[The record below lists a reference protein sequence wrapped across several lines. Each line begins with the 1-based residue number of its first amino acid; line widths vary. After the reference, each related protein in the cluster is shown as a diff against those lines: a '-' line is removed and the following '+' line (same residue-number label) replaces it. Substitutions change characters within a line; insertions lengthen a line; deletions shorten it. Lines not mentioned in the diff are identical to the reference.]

1 MSEDAI
7 LKTRETNAGIKE
19 KYEPDKATRTCK
31 QNTTKQRNDLN
42 QMFTVHVSVY
52 RSTSSAGPVAAE
64 VGARG
69 ANFLSLL
76 QPLRSR
82 GCVTALRYFDSAS
95 SLGIPAICIGKDLER
110 LPVSLDQRL
119 AEARRENHALSPRRD
134 SYTT

>member
-82 GCVTALRYFDSAS
+82 GC
-95 SLGIPAICIGKDLER
+95 LGIPAICILLESHPGKDLER